1 MNKHMFVFAKITPK
15 PKYFEKSKD
24 AIKGI
29 MLQTRD
35 EPGCLE
41 LTLHEDGMGSLYL
54 YEEWIDEYAL
64 QLHHNMAYT
73 IHN

>member
-1 MNKHMFVFAKITPK
+1 M
-15 PKYFEKSKD
+15 
-24 AIKGI
+24 KGI

-41 LTLHEDGMGSLYL
+41 FTLHEDGMGSLYL